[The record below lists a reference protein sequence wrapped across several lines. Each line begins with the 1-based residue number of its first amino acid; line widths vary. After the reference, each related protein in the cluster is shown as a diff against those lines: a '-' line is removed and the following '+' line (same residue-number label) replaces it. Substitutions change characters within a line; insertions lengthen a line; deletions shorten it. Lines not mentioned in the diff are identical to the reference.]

1 MAPTSA
7 PTEVPQ
13 RMSGLMFALARARKT
28 PICAQPRAP
37 PPPRANP
44 ITGLCIAPRL
54 REEGCVLADL
64 DHGRSIGDKGVF
76 QRLGQLRQA
85 LRLAG
90 MAVEGSGEGLEIRVA
105 RLDRAFRDVEIG

>member
-13 RMSGLMFALARARKT
+13 RMSGLMFALARARNT

-44 ITGLCIAPRL
+44 ITGLGIAAPL

-64 DHGRSIGDKGVF
+64 DHSRAIGDKGVL
-76 QRLGQLRQA
+76 QGLGQLGQA

-90 MAVEGSGEGLEIRVA
+90 VAVEGLSQGL
-105 RLDRAFRDVEIG
+105 